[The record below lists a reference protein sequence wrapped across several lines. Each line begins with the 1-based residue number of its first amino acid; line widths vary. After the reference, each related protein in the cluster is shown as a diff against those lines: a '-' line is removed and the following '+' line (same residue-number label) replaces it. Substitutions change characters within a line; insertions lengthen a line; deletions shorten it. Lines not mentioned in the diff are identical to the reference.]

1 MSDDLYAKE
10 LLRWAA
16 DASRAGRLAEPKRA
30 ATVNNAMCGDKV
42 TMEFAVDPTHEIYD
56 CRHETKACVLT
67 QASAAILAANAAGES
82 ADSLE
87 RLKAKVTAMLKEGAE
102 APSGKWSAYGIFA
115 PVRDHKSRH
124 TCVLLPLEAAEK
136 ALSGSAGV
144 SPALD

>member
-16 DASRAGRLAEPKRA
+16 DASRAGHLPEPKRA

-42 TMEFAVDPTHEIYD
+42 TMEFAVDPTHEITD
-56 CRHETKACVLT
+56 CRHDTKACVLT
-67 QASAAILAANAAGES
+67 QASAAIIAANAGGES
-82 ADSLE
+82 AESLT
-87 RLKAKVTAMLKEGAE
+87 RLKAQITAMLKEGKD
-102 APSGKWSAYGIFA
+102 APSGKWSVYGIFA

-136 ALSGSAGV
+136 ALGDS
-144 SPALD
+144 

>member
-16 DASRAGRLAEPKRA
+16 DASRAGHLPDPKRA

-42 TMEFAVDPTHEIYD
+42 TMEFAVDPAHAVTA
-56 CRHETKACVLT
+56 CRHDTKACVLT
-67 QASAAILAANAAGES
+67 QASAAIVAAHAQGENAA
-82 ADSLE
+82 SLAH
-87 RLKAKVTAMLKEGAE
+87 LKVEVAAMLKDGKE
-102 APSGKWSAYGIFA
+102 APAGKWSAYAIFA

-136 ALSGSAGV
+136 ALKA
-144 SPALD
+144 

>member
-16 DASRAGRLAEPKRA
+16 DASRAGHLPEPKRA
-30 ATVNNAMCGDKV
+30 GTVNNAMCGDKV

-56 CRHETKACVLT
+56 CRHDTKACVLT
-67 QASAAILAANAAGES
+67 QASASILAANAAGET
-82 ADSLE
+82 AGTIAE
-87 RLKAKVTAMLKEGAE
+87 LKAQVTAMLKEKAD
-102 APSGKWSAYGIFA
+102 APTGKWSAYGIFA

-136 ALSGSAGV
+136 ALS
-144 SPALD
+144 

>member
-16 DASRAGRLAEPKRA
+16 DASRAGHLGEPKRA

-67 QASAAILAANAAGES
+67 QASASILAANAAGET
-82 ADSLE
+82 ADTLAA
-87 RLKAKVTAMLKEGAE
+87 LKTEVTAMLKEGRD
-102 APSGKWSAYGIFA
+102 APSGKWSAYAIFA

-136 ALSGSAGV
+136 ALA
-144 SPALD
+144 

>member
-16 DASRAGRLAEPKRA
+16 DASRAGHLPEPKRA

-67 QASAAILAANAAGES
+67 QASASILAAHASGES
-82 ADSLE
+82 ADTPRPANGPPTEFSPPCATT
-87 RLKAKVTAMLKEGAE
+87 KAATPAC
-102 APSGKWSAYGIFA
+102 SC
-115 PVRDHKSRH
+115 RSRRRRRR
-124 TCVLLPLEAAEK
+124 
-136 ALSGSAGV
+136 
-144 SPALD
+144 

>member
-1 MSDDLYAKE
+1 MTDDLYAKE

-16 DASRAGRLAEPKRA
+16 DVSRAGHLGDPKRA

-42 TMEFAVDPTHEIYD
+42 TVEFAVDPTHEILD

-67 QASAAILAANAAGES
+67 QASASILAANASGES
-82 ADSLE
+82 ADSLAA
-87 RLKAKVTAMLKEGAE
+87 LKAKVTAMLKDGAE
-102 APSGKWSAYGIFA
+102 APTGKWSAYGIFA

-136 ALSGSAGV
+136 ALTSE
-144 SPALD
+144 

>member
-16 DASRAGRLAEPKRA
+16 DASRAGHLPDPKRA

-42 TMEFAVDPTHEIYD
+42 TMEFAVDPTHEITD
-56 CRHETKACVLT
+56 CRHDTKACVLT
-67 QASAAILAANAAGES
+67 QASAAIVAANADGES
-82 ADSLE
+82 AESLA
-87 RLKAKVTAMLKEGAE
+87 RLKAKVTSMLKEGAD
-102 APSGKWSAYGIFA
+102 APTGKWSAYAIFA

-136 ALSGSAGV
+136 ALQ
-144 SPALD
+144 PAP